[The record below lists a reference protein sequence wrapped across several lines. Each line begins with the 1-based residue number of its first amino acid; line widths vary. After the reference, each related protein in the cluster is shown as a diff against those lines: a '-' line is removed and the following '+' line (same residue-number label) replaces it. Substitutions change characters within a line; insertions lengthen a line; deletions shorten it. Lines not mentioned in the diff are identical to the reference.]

1 MGRDFLDSRLM
12 GESFFML
19 FRPGWKNAKEPG
31 AYSLTLQKIHYPM
44 PPLCF
49 FALTCAALAQ
59 GFGTQNKFCAP
70 KPQPGEAE
78 DGAKSWRE
86 GSSPTSGCRFR
97 RTPTRVP
104 TAAQC
109 FRETIPQSASPAPGW
124 RVSAANLKGRQNLQP
139 GEAEDGAKSWR
150 EGSSPT
156 SGCRFRRTPTRV
168 PTAAQCFRETIPQS
182 ASPAPGWRVSAANL
196 KGRQNL
202 FCAPEPQP
210 GEAEDGAQT
219 HKGAFGQ
226 GSLWRRSLVLIRPT
240 QLRGKPV
247 AADRPSNGL
256 AAYRI
261 RGANL
266 RF

>member
-1 MGRDFLDSRLM
+1 LGRDFLDSRLM

-78 DGAKSWRE
+78 DGAKCWRE

-104 TAAQC
+104 TAGATLWGNNPSVS
-109 FRETIPQSASPAPGW
+109 FASSRLEGERSEPEGAAKFILRPGTPARRSRGW
-124 RVSAANLKGRQNLQP
+124 
-139 GEAEDGAKSWR
+139 GEKY
-150 EGSSPT
+150 
-156 SGCRFRRTPTRV
+156 
-168 PTAAQCFRETIPQS
+168 
-182 ASPAPGWRVSAANL
+182 
-196 KGRQNL
+196 
-202 FCAPEPQP
+202 
-210 GEAEDGAQT
+210 
-219 HKGAFGQ
+219 KGAFGKPAVGVNTQ
-226 GSLWRRSLVLIRPT
+226 GSL
-240 QLRGKPV
+240 G
-247 AADRPSNGL
+247 
-256 AAYRI
+256 
-261 RGANL
+261 
-266 RF
+266 

>member
-124 RVSAANLKGRQNLQP
+124 RVSAANLKGRQNL
-139 GEAEDGAKSWR
+139 
-150 EGSSPT
+150 
-156 SGCRFRRTPTRV
+156 
-168 PTAAQCFRETIPQS
+168 
-182 ASPAPGWRVSAANL
+182 
-196 KGRQNL
+196 

-219 HKGAFGQ
+219 HKGAFGDVRLFL
-226 GSLWRRSLVLIRPT
+226 S
-240 QLRGKPV
+240 
-247 AADRPSNGL
+247 DRPSSGGSRLRQIARQTALPLTGYGAQICDFSPPDSSINPSPPIKETPQNSNSFLHTPARAGQPKYISFFKYREDSKTCGQDECWRRR
-256 AAYRI
+256 AYC
-261 RGANL
+261 
-266 RF
+266 